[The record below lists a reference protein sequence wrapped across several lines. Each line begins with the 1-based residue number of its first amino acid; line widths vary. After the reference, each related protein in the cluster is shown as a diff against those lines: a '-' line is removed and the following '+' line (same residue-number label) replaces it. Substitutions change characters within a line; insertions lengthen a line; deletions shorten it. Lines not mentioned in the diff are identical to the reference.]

1 MRKIAQAGLGIAALA
16 LAAPAHADVPGI
28 APFVGGWG
36 GGHSGSLNIQSDG
49 TGRWTYSDTRTCPNA
64 PLAGCGVTGTTDFTL
79 TSVDSIGTASGT
91 VTAST
96 DPTDGAAVGSPMFI
110 ALGSAH
116 GTGTVLAV
124 TMGKMRGNN
133 FCNQT
138 SPHWCAES

>member
-16 LAAPAHADVPGI
+16 LAAPAHADVAGI
-28 APFVGGWG
+28 APFVGEWG
-36 GGHSGSLNIQSDG
+36 GGHSGGLNIESDG
-49 TGRWTYSDTRTCPNA
+49 TGRWTYSDRRTCPDA

-79 TSVDSIGTASGT
+79 TSVANGTATGT

-96 DPTDGAAVGSPMFI
+96 DPTDGADLGSPVSI
-110 ALGSAH
+110 TLGSAD

-124 TMGKMRGNN
+124 TMGKMRGWN

-138 SPHWCAES
+138 SPHWCAEG

>member
-1 MRKIAQAGLGIAALA
+1 MRQIAQVGLGIAALA

-28 APFVGGWG
+28 APFVGGWS
-36 GGHSGSLNIQSDG
+36 GGHSGGLNIGSDG

-79 TSVDSIGTASGT
+79 TSVANGTASGA

-96 DPTDGAAVGSPMFI
+96 DPTDGAAVGSPVSI
-110 ALGSAH
+110 TLGSAG

-124 TMGKMRGNN
+124 TMGKMRGWS

-138 SPHWCAES
+138 SPHWCAGG

>member
-1 MRKIAQAGLGIAALA
+1 MRAIVVPAALA
-16 LAAPAHADVPGI
+16 AGIACAPLAQADVAGI
-28 APFVGGWG
+28 APFVGEWG
-36 GGHSGSLNIQSDG
+36 GGHSGGLNIQSDG

-79 TSVDSIGTASGT
+79 TSVANGTATGT

-96 DPTDGAAVGSPMFI
+96 DPTDGAAVGSPVSI
-110 ALGSAH
+110 TLGSAH

-124 TMGKMRGNN
+124 TMGQMRGWN

>member
-28 APFVGGWG
+28 DPFVGGWG
-36 GGHSGSLNIQSDG
+36 GGHVGGLNIQSDG
-49 TGRWTYSDTRTCPNA
+49 TGEWTYSDRRTCPNA
-64 PLAGCGVTGTTDFTL
+64 GLAGCDVTGTTDFTL
-79 TSVDSIGTASGT
+79 TSVVDGIATGT

-96 DPTDGAAVGSPMFI
+96 DPIDGAAVDSPVSI
-110 ALGSAH
+110 TLGSAN
-116 GTGTVLAV
+116 GTGAVLAV
-124 TMGKMRGNN
+124 TMGNMKGWN

>member
-1 MRKIAQAGLGIAALA
+1 MRKIAQAALGIAALA

-36 GGHSGSLNIQSDG
+36 GGHSGGLNIQSDG

-64 PLAGCGVTGTTDFTL
+64 ALAGCGVTGTTDFTL
-79 TSVDSIGTASGT
+79 TSVANGTATGA

-96 DPTDGAAVGSPMFI
+96 DPTDGAAVGSPVSI
-110 ALGSAH
+110 TLGSAG

-124 TMGKMRGNN
+124 TMGKMRGWN

-138 SPHWCAES
+138 SPHWCAGG